1 MRLKSVLGI
10 AALCLSFGSAQANAI
25 SQEQILATW
34 YKLILNLVRH
44 TATYSPPVASRN
56 FAYLAATAYEATAS
70 GDDHLISFAGQL
82 QGLKNL
88 PPREKGKAY
97 DEALVLNTALDQATH
112 NFFSNTGPTGQRV
125 LGLTS
130 KKMASDV
137 SNKVAADV
145 KKRSIAYAQK
155 LSAAVF
161 EWSKTDGGA
170 VVENM
175 GFPMKYD
182 LIKGPGHWV
191 PTSQLR
197 QQQAPLLPNWGKN
210 RTFAMPASAT
220 CNLPSPPEY
229 SEEKASEFFKQAKEV
244 YDTKNNL
251 TPEQKTIARFWS
263 DDPMLSSTP
272 PGHWIG
278 IATEIIDRDKLPV
291 AKSVDVLARLS
302 FAVADGFIGCWN
314 TKMQYDLLRP
324 ITYIKKNIDQKWE
337 TLLITPPFPEY
348 PSGHSTQSGAAA
360 VVLSKF
366 FGDHFAFDDA
376 THEGDGFKPRHFAS
390 FWDAANEAGI
400 SRMYGGIHFRPA
412 IERGLDQGRC
422 VGAYATQLKTVKQ

>member
-1 MRLKSVLGI
+1 MRLKTFLCV
-10 AALCLSFGSAQANAI
+10 AALCFSFGTANAGAVT
-25 SQEQILATW
+25 QEQVLATW

-56 FAYLAATAYEATAS
+56 FAYLAVTAYEATAS
-70 GDDHLISFAGQL
+70 GDDHLTSFAGQL
-82 QGLKNL
+82 AGLKNL

-130 KKMASDV
+130 QKMNHDV
-137 SNKVAADV
+137 SDKLASDV
-145 KKRSIAYAQK
+145 KKRSVSYGQK
-155 LSAAVF
+155 LALAIF
-161 EWSKTDGGA
+161 EWSKSDGGA

-175 GFPMKYD
+175 GFPMEYA
-182 LIKGPGHWV
+182 LIKGPAHWV
-191 PTSQLR
+191 PTSALR

-210 RTFAMPASAT
+210 RTFAMPAGAA
-220 CNLPSPPEY
+220 CNLPAPPDY
-229 SEEKASEFFKQAKEV
+229 SEDKASEFFKEAKEV

-278 IATEIIDRDKLPV
+278 ITTEIIDRDKLPV
-291 AKSVDVLARLS
+291 TKSVDVMARLS

-324 ITYIKKNIDQKWE
+324 LTYIKKNIDPKWE

-376 THEGDGFKPRHFAS
+376 THMGDGFKPRHFAS

-422 VGAYATQLKTVKQ
+422 VGAYSNQLKTVK